1 MTDLADLARLAAL
14 TRLKPSGRVTVGLGI
29 GAVVLGVVTAVAE
42 GGNAAVLTSNL
53 LVNPFTLMGVVLIAL
68 GFQRKTPALVR
79 CTFCGEPNLPGE
91 KTCRSCGMS

>member
-1 MTDLADLARLAAL
+1 MTDPADLARLAAL

-29 GAVVLGVVTAVAE
+29 AGVVLGVVTAMAE
-42 GGNAAVLTSNL
+42 GGNATALAGNL
-53 LVNPFTLMGVVLIAL
+53 LVNPFTLTGVVLIAL

-79 CTFCGEPNLPGE
+79 CTSCGEPNLPGE